1 MSLQIVTPANLG
13 NTLKAA
19 HITAGKYDVNIDKDT
34 LLALADGTLAVNTN
48 IGTGESDALKALIKG
63 QETATSMSY
72 DAATKIISYTNE
84 KGTVSNINLSALA
97 VDIYV
102 DGASY
107 DAATM
112 VLKLI
117 DNDTGTP
124 DISVNLAELKKVSS
138 QNSTTVTLSGT
149 GEASSPLKADVNV
162 SNAAT
167 NLLKTD
173 ANGLLVSKTD
183 ITDLA
188 SVDVQDAFGTHLFY
202 AFP

>member
-1 MSLQIVTPANLG
+1 MPLQIVTPTNLG

-34 LLALADGTLAVNTN
+34 LLALADGTLAVNTK
-48 IGTGESDALKALIKG
+48 IGTGESAALKALIKA
-63 QETATSMSY
+63 QETATSMTY
-72 DAATKIISYTNE
+72 DPATKIISYTNE
-84 KGTVSNINLSALA
+84 KGAVATINLSALA

-102 DGASY
+102 NGASY

-112 VLKLI
+112 VLKLT
-117 DNDTGTP
+117 DTDTGTP
-124 DISVNLAELKKVSS
+124 DITVNLADLKKVSS
-138 QNSTTVTLSGT
+138 QNSTTVTFSGT
-149 GEASSPLKADVNV
+149 GEASSPLKADLKI

-173 ANGLLVSKTD
+173 ANGALVSKTD
-183 ITDLA
+183 ITALA
-188 SVDVQDAFGTHLFY
+188 TVDVQDAFGTHLFY